1 LERRITAARLERKS
15 FTQRS
20 EVKRLGAEGG
30 LLPKYLKL
38 KDNVLNRMSTDA
50 MQGWGEM
57 IPTQKKIDYINRLM
71 EVRFDV
77 LDCGS
82 FVNPKTMPQ
91 MADSGIVVDEIDK
104 SLSNTNSLWLLRI
117 YVVLKKL

>member
-1 LERRITAARLERKS
+1 MFLTECPR
-15 FTQRS
+15 
-20 EVKRLGAEGG
+20 
-30 LLPKYLKL
+30 
-38 KDNVLNRMSTDA
+38 DA

-104 SLSNTNSLWLLRI
+104 SLSNTKLSVVVANLRGAEKALSHEQVDI
-117 YVVLKKL
+117 LGFPFSISETFQHRNTNKSRKKLLPKW

>member
-1 LERRITAARLERKS
+1 
-15 FTQRS
+15 
-20 EVKRLGAEGG
+20 
-30 LLPKYLKL
+30 
-38 KDNVLNRMSTDA
+38 

-91 MADSGIVVDEIDK
+91 MADSE
-104 SLSNTNSLWLLRI
+104 LWWTRLTNRFPTQNSLWLLPNLRGAEKALSHEQVDI
-117 YVVLKKL
+117 LGFPFSISETFQHRNTNKSQKKLLRSCENFRIDKI